1 MTVPPIQADGSFI
14 ADRGQAKSKRNHLA
28 ALSVLV
34 VGAGIVAA
42 VAAATGSGP
51 FAALRLTSHSS
62 AATTHLVKTV
72 IPATAIDASTV
83 FPPAAPPATVKK
95 VVTVYDMPAAAPA
108 SANAASSHE
117 SKGDA
122 AEAAAKASGSGH
134 RPKGTPQPNST
145 PQPKGTPEPRSTPE
159 PSPTPEP
166 IGN

>member
-1 MTVPPIQADGSFI
+1 MTVPPIQAGGSFS
-14 ADRGQAKSKRNHLA
+14 ADRGQAKTRRNHVA

-42 VAAATGSGP
+42 IAAAKASGP
-51 FAALRLTSHSS
+51 FAGLRLSSHSP

-72 IPATAIDASTV
+72 IPATAIDASSV
-83 FPPAAPPATVKK
+83 FPPAAQPATVQK
-95 VVTVYDMPAAAPA
+95 VVTVYDMAAAAPA
-108 SANAASSHE
+108 SAKAADRHE

-134 RPKGTPQPNST
+134 RPKGTPQPSST
-145 PQPKGTPEPRSTPE
+145 PQPKGTPEPKSTPE

-166 IGN
+166 IGH